1 MLPFMFTSLIFDMDG
16 LMIDTEGL
24 YWSAARAIA
33 ADYHKTV
40 ADDTLRKM
48 MGRAPIDSMRVFVQD
63 LQLPDSPQD
72 LLDRRTAMML
82 DLFKKPIEP
91 MPGLLDL
98 LRAFRG
104 RLKLAVATSAPRA
117 FTDLILPSMGLEKYF
132 DAVQTS
138 DDVTHGKPHP
148 EIYLKAIARLRA
160 RPRES
165 IVLEDSAAG
174 ARAGKA
180 AGAFTIAVPS
190 QYTRMENFDFAD
202 FRADNLIEAG
212 QEIEKLLSK
221 A

>member
-1 MLPFMFTSLIFDMDG
+1 MFTSLIFDMDG

-40 ADDTLRKM
+40 SDDTLRKM
-48 MGRAPIDSMRVFVQD
+48 MGRAPIDSMRVFAQD
-63 LQLPDSPQD
+63 LQLPDSPQA
-72 LLDRRTAMML
+72 LLDRRSAMML
-82 DLFKKPIEP
+82 ELFKKPITP

-98 LRAFRG
+98 LRAFHG

-117 FTDLILPSMGLEKYF
+117 FTDLILPSMGLQKFF

-138 DDVTHGKPHP
+138 DGVTHGKPHP
-148 EIYLKAIARLRA
+148 EIYLKAIARLGA
-160 RPRES
+160 HPQES

-180 AGAFTIAVPS
+180 AGAYTIAVPS
-190 QYTRMENFDFAD
+190 QYTRAENFDFAD
-202 FRADNLIEAG
+202 LRAGSLADAG
-212 QEIEKLLSK
+212 QEIENLLLK